1 MNELDTIR
9 LIIELLVTAL
19 ATILF
24 WNFKA
29 LKAELREELL
39 AREALNRDLQEHK
52 LHVAET
58 YATNTDLRGFI
69 EAVFKKLDRIEDKID
84 QKADKP

>member
-1 MNELDTIR
+1 MNEFETVR
-9 LIIELLVTAL
+9 VVVELLVTAL

-24 WNFKA
+24 WNFRS
-29 LKAELREELL
+29 LKIELREEVI
-39 AREALNRDLQEHK
+39 AREGVNRDLQEHK

-84 QKADKP
+84 QKADK